1 MNRMYFTT
9 VFALSL
15 SLGAAACG
23 APVQL
28 DDSGSGA
35 DATVR
40 DSASV
45 DVPNATD
52 MPTMGNDV
60 PSGADVM
67 SNTDVPSGQDVP
79 SVRDVPNV
87 ADSGSVCVAP
97 NGRCDIATNNCC
109 PGSSCINGVAGPTC
123 AQVGMC
129 SMNGGNCAAGAGGS
143 PCCAGL
149 VCMQAGGIG
158 GMRCASPMCRRVG
171 QSCDDMN
178 PCCPSSACGGGGAGR
193 MCLPTP

>member
-1 MNRMYFTT
+1 MYFTT

-28 DDSGSGA
+28 DDSGSGS

-52 MPTMGNDV
+52 MPTMANDV

-67 SNTDVPSGQDVP
+67 SNTDVPS
-79 SVRDVPNV
+79 VRDVPNV
-87 ADSGSVCVAP
+87 VDSGSVCVAP

-109 PGSSCINGVAGPTC
+109 QGSSCINGVAGATC

-129 SMNGGNCAAGAGGS
+129 SMVNGNCSAGAGGN

-158 GMRCASPMCRRVG
+158 GMRCASPMCRRAF
-171 QSCDDMN
+171 QPCDDMN